1 MLEDL
6 LKPAKKS
13 QLLTL
18 LSHHVCASSNALAD
32 SLKVG
37 KVNLL
42 QGDSSPV
49 DCENGKIRVN
59 EAAVLNPEVTC
70 QDGVI
75 HVIDAVGW
83 TALGGAPPDRPQWWV
98 HSVRVADCEGHL
110 SVHGSPLRGLYR

>member
-42 QGDSSPV
+42 QGAIGPV
-49 DCENGKIRVN
+49 SWEIG
-59 EAAVLNPEVTC
+59 
-70 QDGVI
+70 
-75 HVIDAVGW
+75 
-83 TALGGAPPDRPQWWV
+83 
-98 HSVRVADCEGHL
+98 
-110 SVHGSPLRGLYR
+110 